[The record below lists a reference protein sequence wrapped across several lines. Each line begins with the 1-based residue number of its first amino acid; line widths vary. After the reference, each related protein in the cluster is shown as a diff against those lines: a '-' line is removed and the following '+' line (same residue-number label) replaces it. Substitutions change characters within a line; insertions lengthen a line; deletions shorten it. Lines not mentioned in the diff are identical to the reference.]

1 MVALD
6 VTEIFNPVEVTPE
19 KGLACSG
26 DGVTGDCEPLM
37 WVLGTELR
45 SPGRAA

>member
-6 VTEIFNPVEVTPE
+6 VTEIFNPVEVIPE
-19 KGLACSG
+19 KGLACS
-26 DGVTGDCEPLM
+26 GVTGDCEPLM

-45 SPGRAA
+45 YSGRAA